1 MKYVQLVVLLCVLT
15 MQVLGQ
21 QIRPDTVSPGSGSAI
36 GFWTLLPLILL
47 IGAGV
52 CIWLIWTKLI
62 RHRHEIESLKTRF
75 SAHLTQVAGQPGVNE
90 IKKQVEMLVANH
102 PKWESSEEE
111 INALLGRLE
120 TLEAAGR
127 EAAPPQANTYKKEK
141 RPPTETF
148 YMTFPVGNYFP
159 ITAKS
164 ETRDNTIYKF
174 RVRPN
179 KTEADFEV
187 HTAGAPMQ
195 ELIGMVQT
203 YIKPACD
210 EENMPSA
217 QVRTIVTTQA
227 GLAALEGDKWI
238 IKKKALIRYE

>member
-1 MKYVQLVVLLCVLT
+1 MKYVRLVVLLSILT
-15 MQVLGQ
+15 LQVLGQ
-21 QIRPDTVSPGSGSAI
+21 PANQGAEPSGSNFTF
-36 GFWTLLPLILL
+36 GFWNILL
-47 IGAGV
+47 LGLLTGAGA
-52 CIWLIWTKLI
+52 CIWIVWNKLN

-102 PKWESSEEE
+102 PKWESTEEE

-120 TLEAAGR
+120 IVEAAR
-127 EAAPPQANTYKKEK
+127 QPSATPQDSGSKKEK
-141 RPPTETF
+141 RQQTETF

-210 EENMPSA
+210 EENMPSS
-217 QVRTIVTTQA
+217 QVRNIVTTQA